1 MMRGRA
7 NTEAFPHMTKT
18 NSASVSGAAGQGG
31 APRRRSGFPGPSLLP
46 HLAAGAAFSIL
57 AFLLYFATRPEGP
70 VPGVPADTL
79 ERIAGLRP
87 DLMPRFVVWRRAFSF
102 FLSLCP
108 LPLSAASAAFCAAF
122 SALGVGA
129 AYLAVSQFVLMLFD
143 RGLWSHELRRDPSGA
158 ATALAAIGGSGAAVA
173 LATSAPY
180 WTTATQ
186 AYPYAFHL
194 AWFFFAL
201 FFLFRFAMSR
211 ARAPL
216 LAFALL
222 YGAGLG
228 QTSVFLGCFPLA
240 FGLFGFVVL
249 ASEKRPALLIAGTL
263 ALAGAVAAA
272 VLLYNAA
279 DHAAAVSAY
288 GTRETVLHAAKTLAT
303 ALSNGVS
310 GSIPRAWWLILLGL
324 TVLPWLACLVVAK
337 RGVNAEPG
345 VALSCLHAAAGLT
358 VACVL
363 LDLRFSP
370 WKFYNVESLQIVPYA
385 MTAMSFGYL
394 VVVLAARFLR
404 RSGDENPSVARKARS
419 AAAAAACL
427 VPLCGAVAL
436 VRNADDADPRASAAV
451 FRYVDAVLDGMQGR
465 EWLVTPGLLDSN
477 IRVRAAERG
486 LGVKI
491 VSVAQDSA
499 RGSSEELSRLLP
511 DVALRNAA
519 NIGPVALLRE
529 WIARRPDAGAELAL
543 SVLPDFWHLGPFED
557 VPSGPVFLG
566 VPADSAEG
574 PDLDAAAAAAR
585 GLLDALEPELA
596 RVGDDATP
604 RMRFYAAFVRQ
615 RASHAA
621 NNVAFLLERAKRSED
636 AWALYARTA
645 AFDPD
650 NVSCILNRAA
660 LFRKGLHPE
669 ASAEI
674 EAEMAGL
681 QAKLAASKID
691 IRSNLASSFG
701 YVSSPSAFLDLG
713 WRWAM
718 SGMSTLALNS
728 LHRAAEAAGVE
739 HQGTIRG
746 LIADIYRQSG
756 DLEASESAYLSV
768 LAEDPGVP
776 DALIGL
782 VRICVMRG
790 DFEGARRHLDQARAA
805 GVPQER
811 LLFETAAMD
820 LAAGD
825 VEQATV
831 AVQRLMDFNPDSRE
845 ALALMALVHT
855 AAFEKAKDD
864 KAERKSALDA
874 LHGVVAELARAAGE
888 DDFLTR
894 FVRGR
899 AEALEG
905 KYADARDDFVFA
917 LRNARGGDRLTV
929 LGSVMQLDFALAD
942 RASAEVHAKAA
953 LTIDPD
959 HPFANY
965 ILGSIMLGREQYASA
980 EAYLARAL
988 SGSQD
993 YIPALNDIAMAQ
1005 ISLGKFDK
1013 AEENARR
1020 ALSLRRDFY
1029 GAWDTLGLVLLA
1041 KGDASAASSAF
1052 ETALQLEENDPR
1064 VVLHAAMALA
1074 ELGDVQ
1080 SARARVGELYAAA
1093 KTFSGQDARDF
1104 EALRRKIGK

>member
-1 MMRGRA
+1 
-7 NTEAFPHMTKT
+7 MTKT
-18 NSASVSGAAGQGG
+18 NPSSVSGDDWQAGGES
-31 APRRRSGFPGPSLLP
+31 RRSGSARPHRVPLLP
-46 HLAAGAAFSIL
+46 HLAAGAAFALLSF
-57 AFLLYFATRPEGP
+57 ALYFATRPAGP
-70 VPGVPADTL
+70 VPGAPADML

-87 DLMPRFVVWRRAFSF
+87 DLMSRFFVWRRVYSA
-102 FLSLCP
+102 FLSLSP
-108 LPLSAASAAFCAAF
+108 LPLSAASAAFCAAC

-129 AYLAVSQFVLMLFD
+129 AYLAVSQFTLMLFD
-143 RGLWSHELRRDPSGA
+143 RSLWAHNLRRNPSGVGA
-158 ATALAAIGGSGAAVA
+158 ALAAVGGSGAAVA

-194 AWFFFAL
+194 AWFLFSV
-201 FFLFRFAMSR
+201 FFLFRFAMTGSR
-211 ARAPL
+211 ASL
-216 LAFALL
+216 LSFALL
-222 YGAGLG
+222 YGAGMG
-228 QTSVFLGCFPLA
+228 QTSVFLGVFPLA

-249 ASEKRPALLIAGTL
+249 SSEKRPALRIGGTL
-263 ALAGAVAAA
+263 ALLLAVAAA
-272 VLLYNAA
+272 VLFVNAA
-279 DHAAAVSAY
+279 DHTVAASAY
-288 GTRETVLHAAKTLAT
+288 GVRETVLRSAKNLAT
-303 ALSNGVS
+303 ALANGVS
-310 GSIPRAWWLILLGL
+310 GAIPRAWWLILLGL
-324 TVLPWLACLVVAK
+324 TVLPWLACLVVAR
-337 RGVNAEPG
+337 RGVNAERG

-358 VACVL
+358 VTCVL

-394 VVVLAARFLR
+394 VVVLVARALR
-404 RSGDENPSVARKARS
+404 RTGGEDPAAARKARVS
-419 AAAAAACL
+419 AAAAACL
-427 VPLCGAVAL
+427 VPLCGVVAL
-436 VRNADDADPRASAAV
+436 VRNADDADPRSAAAV
-451 FRYVDAVLDGMQGR
+451 FRYVDAVLDGMKGR

-477 IRVRAAERG
+477 IRIRSAERG
-486 LGVKI
+486 MGVKI
-491 VSVAQDSA
+491 VSVVQN
-499 RGSSEELSRLLP
+499 SSRAEAEEFSRLLP
-511 DVALRNAA
+511 DIALRNAA

-529 WIARRPDAGAELAL
+529 WIARRPDAGSELAL
-543 SVLPDFWHLGPFED
+543 SVLPDFWHLGPFDD

-574 PDLDAAAAAAR
+574 PDLDAAAESAR

-596 RVGDDATP
+596 RVGDDATA

-621 NNVAFLLERAKRSED
+621 NNVAFLLERDKRLED
-636 AWALYARTA
+636 AWALYDRIAK
-645 AFDPD
+645 FDPD
-650 NVSCILNRAA
+650 NVSCLLNRAA

-674 EAEMAGL
+674 EAEMTGL

-728 LHRAAEAAGVE
+728 LNRAVETAGVE
-739 HQGTIRG
+739 NQGTIRS
-746 LIADIYRQSG
+746 LIADIYRQTG
-756 DLEASESAYLSV
+756 DLESSESAYLSV

-790 DFEGARRHLDQARAA
+790 DFEGARRHLDQARLA

-811 LLFETAAMD
+811 LLFETAAMN
-820 LAAGD
+820 LVAGD
-825 VEQATV
+825 VDQATV

-845 ALALMALVHT
+845 ALALMAMVHSS
-855 AAFEKAKDD
+855 AFEKAKNDP
-864 KAERKSALDA
+864 AERKSALDA
-874 LHGVVAELARAAGE
+874 LHGVVAELTRVAGE

-899 AEALEG
+899 AEAMEG
-905 KYADARDDFVFA
+905 RYADARDDYSIA

-929 LGSVMQLDFALAD
+929 LGAIMQLDFALSD
-942 RASAEVHAKAA
+942 RTSAESHAKAA
-953 LTIDPD
+953 LTLSPD

-965 ILGSIMLGREQYASA
+965 IMGSIMLGREQYASA

-988 SGSQD
+988 GGNED

-1005 ISLGKFDK
+1005 ISLGKYDK

-1020 ALSLRRDFY
+1020 ALSLRREFY

-1041 KGDASAASSAF
+1041 KGDVSAASSAF

-1064 VVLHAAMALA
+1064 VTLHAAMALA
-1074 ELGDVQ
+1074 ELGDLQ
-1080 SARARVGELYAAA
+1080 SARARVGELFAAA
-1093 KTFSGQDARDF
+1093 KTFTGQDARDF
-1104 EALRRKIGK
+1104 DVLRRKLGK